1 VENHRICVAGSINVD
16 LVAYLGNA
24 QDATRYADGLGF
36 QMSAGGKSLNTAMT
50 IAALAPV
57 QLLGRVGEDDFG
69 AFIARTLTGAGI
81 DVSSLIFD
89 SDRGTGVGHV
99 RVSAAGEYDTVVI
112 PGANGNFAPED
123 VDRFLEDTTA
133 PDYAVL
139 NLEVPLA
146 TTRHAVQRFR
156 ALGTTVVLNLSP
168 IQDGARDL
176 LPLVDVVVLNREEAQ
191 LVLDE
196 PGENDPD
203 QLLKGLQDAGSLAAV
218 LTLGSD
224 GAAYLDGVGGT
235 GRIQGSPARV
245 VNTIGAGDTFLGA
258 FVAGLAS
265 GRDFAEA
272 LAYADA
278 AGRIVCGKSSSY
290 LAGSDRQELEHL
302 TLTSERLIASDLKAS
317 ESTHG

>member
-1 VENHRICVAGSINVD
+1 MEHHRICVAGSINVD
-16 LVAYLGNA
+16 LVAYLGDA
-24 QDATRYADGLGF
+24 QDATRYADGTGF

-57 QLLGRVGEDDFG
+57 QLLGRVGQDDFG
-69 AFIARTLTGAGI
+69 AFIARTVTGAGI
-81 DVSSLIFD
+81 DVSSLIVD
-89 SDRGTGVGHV
+89 PEAGTGIGHV

-112 PGANGNFAPED
+112 PGANGHFAPGD
-123 VDRFLEDTTA
+123 VDRFLEENTA

-168 IQDGARDL
+168 IHEGAADL
-176 LPLVDVVVLNREEAQ
+176 LPLVDVVVLNREEAR
-191 LVLDE
+191 LVLDR

-203 QLLKGLQDAGSLAAV
+203 GLLQGLRDAGSLAAV

-224 GAAYLDGVGGT
+224 GAAYHDGGRT
-235 GRIQGSPARV
+235 GRIHGTPATV

-265 GRDFAEA
+265 GRPFAEA
-272 LAYADA
+272 LTYADA

-290 LAGSDRQELEHL
+290 LAGADRRDLEQL
-302 TLTSERLIASDLKAS
+302 TLASEHPAPDLKAS
-317 ESTHG
+317 EPTHG